1 MDEAEIVTT
10 EQGDVPRGEGWYVLS
25 AQRARWQHSPG
36 FGGSDLSFQGDVRFP
51 EVGFHLGV
59 LLPGEPA
66 CMYHR
71 EDTQEGFLVLSGRCL
86 AIVEG
91 QERLL
96 EAWDY
101 LHCPGGTEHVLV
113 GAGDG
118 PCVVIAYGAR
128 RPDDGTLYVADA
140 VAARHGASVAADT
153 PDPAIA
159 YADAPAFTDGQAPP
173 LPGLTSTAAG

>member
-1 MDEAEIVTT
+1 MTEARIETT
-10 EQGDVPRGEGWYVLS
+10 EHGDVPRGEGWYVLNARR
-25 AQRARWQHSPG
+25 AQWQHSPG

-51 EVGFHLGV
+51 EVGFHVGV
-59 LLPGEPA
+59 LQPGEPA

-91 QERLL
+91 EERLL
-96 EAWDY
+96 GPWDF

-118 PCVVIAYGAR
+118 PCTVIAFGAR
-128 RPDDGTLYVADA
+128 RPDDGTLYVADET
-140 VAARHGASVAADT
+140 AARHGASVAADT
-153 PDPAIA
+153 PDPQVA
-159 YADAPAFTDGQAPP
+159 YADSPPFTDGPAPP
-173 LPGLTSTAAG
+173 LP

>member
-1 MDEAEIVTT
+1 MVTT
-10 EQGDVPRGEGWYVLS
+10 EHGDVPRGEGWYVLNARRRAVA
-25 AQRARWQHSPG
+25 AQPRLRRLGPELPGRW
-36 FGGSDLSFQGDVRFP
+36 RFP
-51 EVGFHLGV
+51 EVGFHVGV
-59 LLPGEPA
+59 LQPGEPA

-71 EDTQEGFLVLSGRCL
+71 EDTQEGFLVLSGECL

-96 EAWDY
+96 GPWDY

-118 PCVVIAYGAR
+118 PCVVVAFGAR
-128 RPDDGTLYVADA
+128 RPDDGTLYVADE

-153 PDPAIA
+153 PTRRSPTRT
-159 YADAPAFTDGQAPP
+159 PRRSP
-173 LPGLTSTAAG
+173 TARRRRSLG

>member
-1 MDEAEIVTT
+1 MSEAEIVTT
-10 EQGDVPRGEGWYVLS
+10 EHGDVPRGEGWYVLNARR
-25 AQRARWQHSPG
+25 AQWQHSPG

-51 EVGFHLGV
+51 EVGFHVGV
-59 LLPGEPA
+59 LQPGEPA

-96 EAWDY
+96 GPWDY

-128 RPDDGTLYVADA
+128 RPDDGTVYVADA
-140 VAARHGASVAADT
+140 VAARYGASVTADT
-153 PDPAIA
+153 PDPEVA
-159 YADAPAFTDGQAPP
+159 YADAPPMVDGPPPP
-173 LPGLTSTAAG
+173 LPPAGL

>member
-1 MDEAEIVTT
+1 MEEAEIVTT
-10 EQGDVPRGEGWYVLS
+10 EHGDVPRGPGWYVLN

-36 FGGSDLSFQGDVRFP
+36 FGGSDLSFQGDARFP

-59 LLPGEPA
+59 LQPGEPA

-91 QERLL
+91 EERTL
-96 EAWDY
+96 EAWDF

-118 PCVVIAYGAR
+118 PCLIVAFGAR
-128 RPDDGTLYVADA
+128 RPDDGTLYVADE

-153 PDPAIA
+153 PDPAVA
-159 YADAPAFTDGQAPP
+159 YADSPPLVDGSAPP
-173 LPGLTSTAAG
+173 LPPAGR

>member
-10 EQGDVPRGEGWYVLS
+10 EHGDVPRGEGWYVLN
-25 AQRARWQHSPG
+25 AQRAQWQHSPG
-36 FGGSDLSFQGDVRFP
+36 FGGSDLSFQGDLRFP
-51 EVGFHLGV
+51 EVGFHVGV
-59 LLPGEPA
+59 LQPGEPA

-91 QERLL
+91 TERLL
-96 EAWDY
+96 EPWDY

-118 PCVVIAYGAR
+118 PCVVFMAGAR
-128 RPDDGTLYVADA
+128 EHRGSA
-140 VAARHGASVAADT
+140 VYTRDETALKHGAGVETET
-153 PDPAIA
+153 PHAKEA
-159 YADAPAFTDGQAPP
+159 YAPYPKWRKGPP
-173 LPGLTSTAAG
+173 ETMPL